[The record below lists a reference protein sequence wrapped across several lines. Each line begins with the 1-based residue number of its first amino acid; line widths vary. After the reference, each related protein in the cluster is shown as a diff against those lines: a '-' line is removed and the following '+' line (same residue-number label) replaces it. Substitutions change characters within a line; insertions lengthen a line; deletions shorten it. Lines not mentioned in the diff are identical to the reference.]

1 MRALISA
8 WDQFWFAPLDP
19 RVPAALRIGYGL
31 LGLWSYAA
39 LWPTLAWSL
48 ADGGLG
54 LGVGKS
60 GPDVVNL
67 LANPLWSITTLGE
80 VQAAFL
86 VWMACFVALVLGVG
100 GRLPMLGA
108 WLGIVTLGER
118 NPLLIDG
125 SDGVLRVLGLWML
138 FLPLNAVW
146 SVGRPDPNAATVEH
160 TRWPLRMMQLQVCI
174 IYVKTG
180 LIKALYPSWQEGTAV
195 FYAMASPKYWRFPME
210 EILANPAFQGFT
222 VLATY
227 ATLVFELGFPLVFV
241 PRLRR
246 LWLTLGLGLHL
257 GVFAFLS
264 LGAFS
269 EVILWSYLAFVVF
282 PPSRRPSP

>member
-1 MRALISA
+1 MRALIAA
-8 WDQFWFAPLDP
+8 WEQFWFAPLDP

-31 LGLWSYAA
+31 LGLWSYAG

-54 LGVGKS
+54 QGVGGLDAS
-60 GPDVVNL
+60 AVNL
-67 LANPLWSITTLGE
+67 LANPLWSFTSLGE

-86 VWMACFVALVLGVG
+86 LWMACFVALALGVG

-108 WLGIVTLGER
+108 WLGVLTLGER

-138 FLPLNAVW
+138 FLPLNAAW
-146 SVGRPDPNAATVEH
+146 SLGRADPHAEEH
-160 TRWPLRMMQLQVCI
+160 SRWPLRMMQLQVCV

-180 LIKALYPSWQEGTAV
+180 LIKALYPTWQDGSAV

-210 EILANPAFQGFT
+210 ELLASPVFQGFT

-246 LWLTLGLGLHL
+246 LWLLLGLGLHL

>member
-67 LANPLWSITTLGE
+67 LA
-80 VQAAFL
+80 
-86 VWMACFVALVLGVG
+86 G

-146 SVGRPDPNAATVEH
+146 SLSRPDPNAATVEH